1 MKFYVIGLNYQK
13 ADAKL
18 RGIFSVS
25 EAAQQRILSEAKE
38 LNISSISIVSTCN
51 RTEIY
56 GRVENPYLLIKLLC
70 RHTKGTLEEFEKVS
84 YVYREQEAIDHLFR
98 VGAGLD
104 SQILGDFEIIG
115 QLRNSFRRSKDAGV
129 LDSYMERLVNSVIQ
143 ASRRI
148 KNETKLSSG
157 ITSVSFASVKYIME
171 QVPDYENKKILLFG
185 TGKIG
190 RNTVGNL
197 VKHIPRDQITLINR
211 TRKNSESIGEKYN
224 LAVKNYI
231 DLIPEIAQSD
241 ILIVATGAAVPT
253 ISKFSLVRLQKP
265 LLIIDLSVPQNV
277 DENVDEV
284 QGVDRIH
291 LDELSQVTE
300 QMRTQRAEEI
310 PIAIKL
316 LEEAKQEF
324 FDWLS
329 IRRFAPAIR
338 AFKEKLDY
346 IKECEIDYQSKK
358 LENFNFEQAEIIGD
372 RIIQKITSQLANY
385 LREEEDVRDE
395 YLDKITRVFQLEFNN
410 DVVR

>member
-13 ADAKL
+13 ADARM
-18 RGIFSVS
+18 RGFFSVS
-25 EAAQQRILSEAKE
+25 EAAQQRILAEAEE
-38 LNISSISIVSTCN
+38 LNISSISVLSTCN
-51 RTEIY
+51 RSEIY

-70 RHTKGTLEEFEKVS
+70 RHTRGTLEEFEKVS

-115 QLRNSFRRSKDAGV
+115 QLRNSFRRSKDAGM

-148 KNETKLSSG
+148 KNETGLSSG

-197 VKHIPRDQITLINR
+197 VKHISRAQITLINR
-211 TRKNSESIGEKYN
+211 TRKNAETIGEKYN
-224 LAVKNYI
+224 LAIKDYI

-241 ILIVATGAAVPT
+241 ILIVATGASVPT
-253 ISKFSLVRLQKP
+253 ITKFSLVRLQKP

-277 DENVDEV
+277 DENVDELE
-284 QGVDRIH
+284 GVERVH
-291 LDELSQVTE
+291 LDELSEVTE
-300 QMRTQRAEEI
+300 
-310 PIAIKL
+310 
-316 LEEAKQEF
+316 
-324 FDWLS
+324 
-329 IRRFAPAIR
+329 
-338 AFKEKLDY
+338 
-346 IKECEIDYQSKK
+346 
-358 LENFNFEQAEIIGD
+358 
-372 RIIQKITSQLANY
+372 
-385 LREEEDVRDE
+385 
-395 YLDKITRVFQLEFNN
+395 
-410 DVVR
+410 

>member
-115 QLRNSFRRSKDAGV
+115 QLRNSFRRSKDAGI

-338 AFKEKLDY
+338 AFKEQLDY

>member
-115 QLRNSFRRSKDAGV
+115 QLRNSFRRSKDAGI

-211 TRKNSESIGEKYN
+211 TRKNSEFIGVKYN
-224 LAVKNYI
+224 LTVKNYI

>member
-115 QLRNSFRRSKDAGV
+115 QLRNSFRRSKDAGI

-211 TRKNSESIGEKYN
+211 TRKISESIGEKYN

-338 AFKEKLDY
+338 AFKEQLDY

>member
-324 FDWLS
+324 LDWLS

>member
-115 QLRNSFRRSKDAGV
+115 QLRNSFRRSKDAGI

-211 TRKNSESIGEKYN
+211 TRKISESIGEKYN

>member
-56 GRVENPYLLIKLLC
+56 GRVENPYLLIKLLS

-115 QLRNSFRRSKDAGV
+115 QLRNSFRRSKDAGI

-338 AFKEKLDY
+338 AFKEQLDY